1 MIVSAQSTTD
11 LQAVLTVIGRRPE
24 ELKLVDLSGAVVP
37 GAELQNANLSRANLS
52 RANLEIANLFSA
64 NRSAYLSSTNLFSA
78 NLGLAYL
85 RDANLTRADLT
96 DVGLNNREQLSR
108 ACGKPK
114 VLPEGFTL
122 DKPCP
127 KHPN

>member
-1 MIVSAQSTTD
+1 M
-11 LQAVLTVIGRRPE
+11 IGRRPE

-37 GAELQNANLSRANLS
+37 GAGLQNANLSRAN
-52 RANLEIANLFSA
+52 
-64 NRSAYLSSTNLFSA
+64 RS
-78 NLGLAYL
+78 
-85 RDANLTRADLT
+85 DANLTRADLT

-127 KHPN
+127 KNPN